1 MGRLSLENL
10 RFLYSILLQFFKIEY
25 EQVMLV
31 YEITMILDYLCELK
45 FITQIRG
52 LLCDHILLSNFV

>member
-31 YEITMILDYLCELK
+31 YEITMILYHLCELK
-45 FITQIRG
+45 FISQIRG